1 MEARGMSGLYL
12 LGVIA
17 LWLWLT
23 RLMWKA
29 WRRGRQ
35 AVNADRR
42 RLWNAL
48 AIVAGLLWFGASFWY
63 GGGRKYYYDWQVEKL
78 CAKDGGVK
86 VYETVRLPAERFDKF
101 GMVKLYSEQRV
112 ENKSAYRHNDKQTV
126 LEEVLGQ
133 EYIYRWITTYYRK
146 GSPDIFR
153 MHFQVIR
160 LSDGKLLGESF
171 FYKRGGGDLPGPW
184 HGSSYMCPELSV
196 ANDVLRQVFVKE

>member
-1 MEARGMSGLYL
+1 MSGLYL

-86 VYETVRLPAERFDKF
+86 VYETVRLPAERFDKY
-101 GMVKLYSEQRV
+101 GNVHIPDKKDAKPEDEYYYVSETKYLR
-112 ENKSAYRHNDKQTV
+112 E
-126 LEEVLGQ
+126 
-133 EYIYRWITTYYRK
+133 
-146 GSPDIFR
+146 GSPKVIR
-153 MHFQVIR
+153 MHTQIIRRNDGNVIE
-160 LSDGKLLGESF
+160 ESVR
-171 FYKRGGGDLPGPW
+171 YGRGGGDLPGPW
-184 HGSSYMCPELSV
+184 HPSSFTCPSPTEKPYLEPSVFIKGEL
-196 ANDVLRQVFVKE
+196 

>member
-1 MEARGMSGLYL
+1 MYTIILIIVVYYYVR
-12 LGVIA
+12 LG
-17 LWLWLT
+17 LWL
-23 RLMWKA
+23 M
-29 WRRGRQ
+29 RRARDRC
-35 AVNADRR
+35 ADRKAR
-42 RLWNAL
+42 W
-48 AIVAGLLWFGASFWY
+48 IVGTAVGLVWFGLLFWY

-146 GSPDIFR
+146 GSPDMFR